1 MRIEFNV
8 GSMPVVLERNWFW
21 GGMKLLTPSGTAPLQ
36 NPFSPTTHFS
46 TRLTRA
52 WEQEVN
58 GKRIRVE
65 KTRPLWFAGIR
76 PQRYAVFVD
85 GEQIANREGY

>member
-1 MRIEFNV
+1 MRIEFDV

-21 GGMKLLTPSGTAPLQ
+21 GRMKLRTPAGDTILQ
-36 NPFSPTTHFS
+36 HPINPSTHFS
-46 TRLTRA
+46 THLAQA

-85 GEQIANREGY
+85 GERIANREGY